1 MLELFFKSLGTGIK
15 MCLVEVYLQ
24 SGNSVLLFSLTGS
37 SQKLLEK
44 QGKTLGGVACAV
56 SCLV

>member
-1 MLELFFKSLGTGIK
+1 

-24 SGNSVLLFSLTGS
+24 LENSVLFSLTVS

-44 QGKTLGGVACAV
+44 QGKTLGRGACAV